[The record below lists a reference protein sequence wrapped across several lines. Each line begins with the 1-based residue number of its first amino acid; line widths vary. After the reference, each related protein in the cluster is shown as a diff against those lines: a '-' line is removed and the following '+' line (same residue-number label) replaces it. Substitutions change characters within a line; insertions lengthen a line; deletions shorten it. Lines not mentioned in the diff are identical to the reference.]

1 VLVEGALSVDPISA
15 TRSNACEPQESQGQ
29 AGAPS
34 VQHCESQIMWKSSRA
49 PKSPQL
55 RKFVQSRGSRRLGDH
70 IAYVTNPQLLSSG
83 PAVGG
88 WTEDKGF
95 DEKVALRDWPGLTA
109 LFDQAR
115 RNGIA
120 LCIKG

>member
-1 VLVEGALSVDPISA
+1 MPA
-15 TRSNACEPQESQGQ
+15 TPRRSRAARLGRPAERPVGSCEL
-29 AGAPS
+29 
-34 VQHCESQIMWKSSRA
+34 QIMWKSSRA
-49 PKSPQL
+49 PKNPPL
-55 RKFVQSRGSRRLGDH
+55 RRFVQSRGSRRLGDH
-70 IAYVTNPQLLSSG
+70 IAYVTNPQLLSAA
-83 PAVGG
+83 PAVGE

-95 DEKVALRDWPGLTA
+95 DEKVALRDWPGIKV